1 MKCAKPG
8 SERVGEKV
16 SGAAREKE
24 LCHCSTA
31 RKKKKIQKSSRFKK
45 KLFETVF
52 SMTAHTFKLYNLI

>member
-31 RKKKKIQKSSRFKK
+31 RKKEKYSEKFKI
-45 KLFETVF
+45 
-52 SMTAHTFKLYNLI
+52 

>member
-31 RKKKKIQKSSRFKK
+31 RKKEKYSEKFKIKKKIVLNSIFHDSSYF
-45 KLFETVF
+45 
-52 SMTAHTFKLYNLI
+52 

>member
-31 RKKKKIQKSSRFKK
+31 RKKKKIQKSSIFKK
-45 KLFETVF
+45 NC
-52 SMTAHTFKLYNLI
+52 FKQYFQ

>member
-1 MKCAKPG
+1 MNNEGKNKQNMKCAKPG

-45 KLFETVF
+45 NC
-52 SMTAHTFKLYNLI
+52 FKQYFP